1 MASTKKYDLVA
12 KTGEYE
18 YNGEK
23 KARWMNCGVVFE
35 NEKGQLSAKIEG
47 LPVGN
52 GWNGWL
58 TFGAPS
64 EQRNGSATSSASS
77 SAKASAS
84 KTEAKAETKKTESLN
99 EEPAAE
105 EKDPD
110 NLPF

>member
-1 MASTKKYDLVA
+1 MATKKYDLVA

-18 YNGEK
+18 HNGEK

-47 LPVGN
+47 IPVGS

-58 TFGAPS
+58 TFSVPN
-64 EQRNGSATSSASS
+64 EQRNGSNKASVNSS
-77 SAKASAS
+77 SNVSAPKAEAK
-84 KTEAKAETKKTESLN
+84 KTEAINN
-99 EEPAAE
+99 EPE